1 MNEHEL
7 QAMCAESGIEPD
19 DAADLTR
26 SLAPLRE
33 LCATVPEASPELR
46 ALFGD
51 ASERSAKPGPLPLRS
66 AHRTRS
72 AVAGVV
78 VVAMA
83 GVGATGFS
91 AAANTLPRAWQQQ
104 VSQFSHHYLPFDFPE
119 PVARSDEAGTP
130 AAHPRRSGD
139 RGAAEIA
146 GARTSNPPSNP
157 PSRSAVTA
165 REEAGIQAR
174 PSTQSGHRPGTT
186 TPAPLA
192 GPVPRDPVASETPSQ
207 EPHPSSAPGDART
220 GHDGHDGNVGHDGND
235 GHHDP
240 GPGHGSEKGS
250 TSEPPRPDKP
260 AAPRPDGPKGKPV
273 DRGQGS
279 PAQPPEPTQP
289 SPGDGTPENRPPRD
303 DGAPGSGDSPGDS
316 GGQGGQGET
325 GPANQ
330 GGSATE
336 PVVDLTGALG
346 RTTDGGAQPQG

>member
-1 MNEHEL
+1 MSEHEL
-7 QAMCAESGIEPD
+7 QAMCAESGIGPD

-26 SLAPLRE
+26 LLAPLHE

-51 ASERSAKPGPLPLRS
+51 APETSAKPGPLPLRS
-66 AHRTRS
+66 AHRART

-130 AAHPRRSGD
+130 AAHPRRSGG

-146 GARTSNPPSNP
+146 GARTSDP
-157 PSRSAVTA
+157 PSRSAVTT
-165 REEAGIQAR
+165 REQAVTQAR

-186 TPAPLA
+186 TPVPLA
-192 GPVPRDPVASETPSQ
+192 GPVPTGPVASETPSQ
-207 EPHPSSAPGDART
+207 EPHPSSAPGDAKT
-220 GHDGHDGNVGHDGND
+220 GHDGHDGHDGR
-235 GHHDP
+235 GS
-240 GPGHGSEKGS
+240 GHGSEKGS
-250 TSEPPRPDKP
+250 TSTPPRPDKP
-260 AAPRPDGPKGKPV
+260 AAPKPDGPEGKPV

-289 SPGDGTPENRPPRD
+289 SPGDGTPGNQPPRD
-303 DGAPGSGDSPGDS
+303 DGAPGSGDSPGDQGGQ

-325 GPANQ
+325 GPSNQ
-330 GGSATE
+330 GGSVTE
-336 PVVDLTGALG
+336 TVVDLAGAVA